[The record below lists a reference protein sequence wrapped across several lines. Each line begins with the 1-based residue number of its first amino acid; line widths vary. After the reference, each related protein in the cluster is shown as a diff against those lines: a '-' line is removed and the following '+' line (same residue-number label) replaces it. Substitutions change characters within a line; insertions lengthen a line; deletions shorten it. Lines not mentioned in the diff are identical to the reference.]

1 MQNHGKYLKFIVY
14 LVVIVLVN
22 MVGSTLFFRIDL
34 TRDGIYSLSP
44 ESRKVVS
51 TLTEPLTIKAFFT
64 KNLPAP
70 HNATEQYLRDLLDE
84 YAVQG
89 NTHFNYTIYNVSPQ
103 DTDIA
108 GKGSKERELTES
120 YGIMPVQIQDIEK
133 DEVKFKQAY
142 MGLVILHGD
151 MVEKIPTITS
161 PDQLEYELT
170 TAILKLN
177 NKISALN
184 GLKDKV
190 KVTMFMS
197 PSLGPVG
204 PLMGI
209 RDLDKFPASIDGIVK
224 KIAAR
229 SYNKIEFSQINPTE
243 GNSLEEIATKND
255 LTIIKWPAIP
265 EKHVASGE
273 GAIGLIMEYHGKTKR
288 LLVLHSVKIPLLGTS
303 YKLEPLNAIEEA
315 IDKGMESLIGINS
328 DIGYLAD
335 HGTLATSP
343 YSPTGGRSNDTIA
356 TFAAMVEKNYTL
368 QEIALSKEPI
378 PATLGTL
385 VIARP
390 IVKFSDYEL
399 FQIDQALM
407 RGTNLI
413 IYTDTFREETPKGNQ
428 YMMGNQGPQFVTID
442 TGLEKLLDH
451 YGVRVNKSIVLDES
465 CFKQQDQHGS
475 GGETPLYFAP
485 IIKNKNIN
493 KDVIFLNGIKGMIT
507 LLVSPL
513 ELNQEQLK
521 KNSITAVK
529 LLSSSE
535 NSWEMKDHITLNPML
550 IKPPRRPD
558 EKGSLALAYLLEGEF
573 DSYFN
578 GKPLPELKKEENS
591 PTASGQNGPDTPE
604 QKTTPEVGTGTVHP
618 PVAGIS
624 SSGTFIAKGKKSKI
638 FLMATSSM
646 LRDNVIG
653 SEGESMNAAFVMNGI
668 DAFNGREGI
677 AAMRSKKQSFNPL
690 VETPQPVKTFIKAF
704 NIIGL
709 PILTALFG
717 LFVWGLRTRRKQE
730 IRKMFIKA
738 QER

>member
-1 MQNHGKYLKFIVY
+1 MQNHRKYFKFIVY
-14 LVVIVLVN
+14 LIVIVLVN

-34 TRDGIYSLSP
+34 TKDGIYSLSP

-51 TLTEPLTIKAFFT
+51 TLTQPLTIKAFFT
-64 KNLPAP
+64 RNLPAP
-70 HNATEQYLRDLLDE
+70 HNATEQYLRDLLEE

-89 NTHFNYTIYNVSPQ
+89 NTYFNYTIYDVSPQ
-103 DTDIA
+103 DTDTA
-108 GKGSKERELTES
+108 GKGSKERELAES

-142 MGLVILHGD
+142 MGLVVLHGD
-151 MVEKIPTITS
+151 IVEKIPTITS

-209 RDLDKFPASIDGIVK
+209 RDLDKLPATVEGIVK

-229 SYNKIEFSQINPTE
+229 SYNKVELSQINPTE
-243 GNSLEEIATKND
+243 GNSLDEIAKKYD
-255 LTIIKWPAIP
+255 LTIIKWPAVP
-265 EKHVASGE
+265 EKQIASGE

-288 LLVLHSVKIPLLGTS
+288 LQILNVVRIPLLGNS
-303 YKLEPLNAIEEA
+303 YKLETPNAIEEA

-343 YSPTGGRSNDTIA
+343 YSPTGGNSNDTIA

-368 QEIALSKEPI
+368 QEIALAKDPI

-385 VIARP
+385 VIVRP
-390 IVKFSDYEL
+390 TVKFSDYEL

-407 RGTNLI
+407 RGTNLL
-413 IYTDTFREETPKGNQ
+413 IYTDTFKEETPKGSQ
-428 YMMGNQGPQFVTID
+428 YMMGNQGPQFVPID

-451 YGVRVNKSIVLDES
+451 YGIRINKSIVLDES
-465 CFKQQDQHGS
+465 CFKQQDQRGD

-493 KDVIFLNGIKGMIT
+493 KDVNFLHGIKGLIT
-507 LLVSPL
+507 LMASPL

-521 KNSITAVK
+521 KNDITAFK

-550 IKPPRRPD
+550 IKPPRGAD
-558 EKGSLALAYLLEGEF
+558 EKRSFALAYLLEGEF
-573 DSYFN
+573 SSYFD
-578 GKPLPELKKEENS
+578 GKPLPELKKEEKN
-591 PTASGQNGPDTPE
+591 PKAIEQNGPGAPE
-604 QKTTPEVGTGTVHP
+604 QKAEPEIGGGTVQP
-618 PVAGIS
+618 SVAGIKT
-624 SSGTFIAKGKKSKI
+624 SGTFIAKGKKGKI
-638 FLMATSSM
+638 FLMAASSM

-653 SEGESMNAAFVMNGI
+653 SGGESMNAAFVMNGI
-668 DAFNGREGI
+668 DAFNDREGI

-690 VETPQPVKTFIKAF
+690 VETPPPVKTFIKAF

-709 PILTALFG
+709 PILVALFG
-717 LFVWGLRTRRKQE
+717 LFVWGLRTRRKQA
-730 IRKMFIKA
+730 IRRMFTKD